1 MYSIELFSQYDTW
14 KINFLYPS
22 FWMTENAITLLGL
35 NFIFFF
41 YLLLMMQSWASLSRS
56 WACETC
62 SDNSSG
68 ESHPGEPSVLS
79 SWEPTRQTCWFRK
92 AQTLCTRT
100 GTLQRSKD
108 TLHKRKRELDYAE
121 TERKEGQDT
130 WFCHTQLFK
139 CS

>member
-1 MYSIELFSQYDTW
+1 MKNTF
-14 KINFLYPS
+14 
-22 FWMTENAITLLGL
+22 
-35 NFIFFF
+35 FIPILPNDGKCYNIVRIKFFFFF

-56 WACETC
+56 WACEAC

-68 ESHPGEPSVLS
+68 ESHPGEPSVLF

-108 TLHKRKRELDYAE
+108 TLHKHKREQDYAE